1 MAASRSFRLPLL
13 ALAAAALASVAAVAA
28 IGVAQTTA
36 TETPLIDAAELI
48 DRVARG
54 EDLLILD
61 VRSVE
66 EFAAGHVP
74 GALNIPHTEVADRL
88 EEIANLGE
96 VEIVLYCRSGRRA
109 GMAADVLRDAGYERL
124 LHLDGD
130 MLGWQARQLPVVREP
145 GS

>member
-1 MAASRSFRLPLL
+1 MTGPRSFRLPLL
-13 ALAAAALASVAAVAA
+13 ALAAVALASLAA
-28 IGVAQTTA
+28 IGVAQTTDTA
-36 TETPLIDAAELI
+36 TPLIDADQLI

-54 EDLLILD
+54 DEVLILD

-88 EEIANLGE
+88 EEIAAYGDI
-96 VEIVLYCRSGRRA
+96 EIVLYCRSGRRA
-109 GMAADVLRDAGYERL
+109 GMAADVLRGEGFERL
-124 LHLDGD
+124 LHLEGD